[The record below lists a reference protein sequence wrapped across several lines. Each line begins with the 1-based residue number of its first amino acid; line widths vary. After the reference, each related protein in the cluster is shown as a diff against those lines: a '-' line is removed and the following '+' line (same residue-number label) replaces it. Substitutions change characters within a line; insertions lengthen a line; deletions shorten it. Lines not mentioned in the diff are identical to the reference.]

1 MRAKLTILAVGLAV
15 LGLFACQKAG
25 PAVHSEGWLTSYEEA
40 VQQSKETGKP
50 ILMDFTGSN
59 WCGWCIKLRKEVF
72 DTPEFAK
79 WADENVVLL
88 ELDFPQ
94 GVEQAP
100 ELKAQNQALL
110 EKYQVEGFPTILF
123 VTSEGKVLGRY
134 GYDAGGPANWTTKAS
149 EMIKG

>member
-15 LGLFACQKAG
+15 LGLFACSKPG
-25 PAVHSEGWLTSYEEA
+25 PPVHSEGWLTSYEEA
-40 VQQSKETGKP
+40 VQKSKETGKP

-100 ELKAQNQALL
+100 DIKEQNHQLM

-134 GYDAGGPANWTTKAS
+134 GYDTGGPSSWTSKAG